1 MSSAPLNNSGLPSKD
16 NEKTSILN
24 SNQEAESISSP
35 SQQSGYPISSKTTA
49 SNDLPINVKTTQRV
63 PFTSIEEGNEEEQPL
78 LKEESTVEK
87 SAKGNQTEKR
97 TLGRKLSKDETS
109 LRRRSVTHVP
119 PLVFTDPAKREEAR
133 SELGKTSI
141 GGNSG
146 KHSRNAVENV
156 RSSVKTS
163 TLHWATNDM
172 LQQDMILQDIE
183 KHDAAATV
191 DSSKLGPQ
199 KGTIAQELP
208 TTRNRSAS
216 IVGGGPGGEGGHGD
230 ADLNYLTY
238 RGAYFQKL
246 RTLCDATIPKIYRRF
261 SLYFILAFL
270 LSLLTVGQTI
280 DHPVSWFTVLLQLII
295 IDIGAAF
302 ADHAFFI
309 FVIDVLFQHRFNVA
323 YLLRSF
329 NGPLGLFV
337 TAFFAGS
344 YFDDSAPVH
353 MYPLWHRIVTAM
365 VISLMFMCL
374 KNWYIRKRYIAVL
387 EKRFTDKL
395 YQLETWNII
404 LTELSSRKP
413 PKTIKRTE
421 FLVESGGEEE
431 EEEENEYGSPKKSP
445 CRPPPLLTPT
455 RQRSI
460 SSCKPPVS
468 YQATVP
474 GLENQEKRVQ
484 NVFNDLAAATL
495 KKAYIS
501 EEDQKLAEQVKT
513 TLMESEKSSSDGSTV
528 SITGGRKVATSHEE
542 KIRNLNRLKKR
553 LRERRTFWD
562 LAARISTNAGA
573 LGIITYN
580 GPVVIRKK
588 SEAKDFGHL
597 LFQHLSRGNEY
608 VITHELFEELFCPSA
623 MLLAEQMQKRK
634 ERKERARSPPPVGAQ
649 TKIPSFYQK
658 EQIRHVNRLPS
669 VNNEDNEDKLLH
681 SHDKYAAIAAVLSSK
696 KSRKKAHTSGRLG
709 EEDYEDYEDKSL
721 GDAEALLYKTAID
734 LFDPFK
740 IGYVTQEQCMAA
752 VCLVYK
758 ENRYAATSLND
769 YGELHK
775 SLQTVVDV
783 FFWLFILV
791 LLEAFF
797 KVRIYTTILLP
808 FIAMGTSIS
817 FALFPSVGQVLVDL
831 LFVFFMVPYEIGQ
844 KITIGVDPVTKIT
857 GWVRA
862 IGILQTTVTTVKNET
877 VRIQLM
883 LCFLHLFFLFFPS

>member
-1 MSSAPLNNSGLPSKD
+1 MQMSLAPPNNPGLLRND
-16 NEKTSILN
+16 NEKNAVLN
-24 SNQEAESISSP
+24 SNKNAESISSP
-35 SQQSGYPISSKTTA
+35 SGYPTSSKTTA
-49 SNDLPINVKTTQRV
+49 SNDLPIKVKTTQRV
-63 PFTSIEEGNEEEQPL
+63 PFSSIEEGTEEEQPL
-78 LKEESTVEK
+78 LKEEPTGEK
-87 SAKGNQTEKR
+87 SGKGDQTVKR

-119 PLVFTDPAKREEAR
+119 PLVTTDPAKREEAR

-141 GGNSG
+141 SGNSG

-156 RSSVKTS
+156 RSSVKST

-183 KHDAAATV
+183 KHDAAATA
-191 DSSKLGPQ
+191 DSSKGGTR
-199 KGTIAQELP
+199 KGTVALELQN
-208 TTRNRSAS
+208 TRNRSAS
-216 IVGGGPGGEGGHGD
+216 IVGGPGGAGRGEGGHGD

-246 RTLCDATIPKIYRRF
+246 QTLYDATIPKVYRRF
-261 SLYFILAFL
+261 TLYFILAFL

-295 IDIGAAF
+295 IDIGATF

-309 FVIDVLFQHRFNVA
+309 FVIDALFQHRFNVA

-344 YFDDSAPVH
+344 YFDESAPVH
-353 MYPLWHRIVTAM
+353 MYPLWHRVVTAM

-374 KNWYIRKRYIAVL
+374 KNWYIRLRYIAVL

-421 FLVESGGEEE
+421 FLAESAGEEE
-431 EEEENEYGSPKKSP
+431 EVENEYGSPRKSP
-445 CRPPPLLTPT
+445 GRQPPLLTPT

-460 SSCKPPVS
+460 SSCQPPVS
-468 YQATVP
+468 YQTTVP
-474 GLENQEKRVQ
+474 GLENQEKKVQ

-501 EEDQKLAEQVKT
+501 EEDQKLAEQVKKT
-513 TLMESEKSSSDGSTV
+513 VMESEKSSSDGSTV
-528 SITGGRKVATSHEE
+528 SITGGRKVAISHEE

-573 LGIITYN
+573 LSIITYN

-634 ERKERARSPPPVGAQ
+634 ERKDRARSPPPVGAQ
-649 TKIPSFYQK
+649 TKIPSFYQQ
-658 EQIRHVNRLPS
+658 EQIRHLNRLPS
-669 VNNEDNEDKLLH
+669 VNNEDDEDKLH
-681 SHDKYAAIAAVLSSK
+681 SHEKYAAIAKVLSSK
-696 KSRKKAHTSGRLG
+696 KMKKKAHTSGRLED
-709 EEDYEDYEDKSL
+709 EEEEDYEDKSL

-758 ENRYAATSLND
+758 ENRFAATSLND

-797 KVRIYTTILLP
+797 KLRIYTTIFLP

-862 IGILQTTVTTVKNET
+862 IGILQTTVTTIKNET
-877 VRIQLM
+877 VRIQLI
-883 LCFLHLFFLFFPS
+883 LCLLFIYCCFPS